1 MLTSRND
8 AKKELQVDFCSVS
21 VVNAIVEDPFA
32 KEKRM
37 KEKRIRSEH
46 NRKRREMDF
55 IDNDEEFF

>member
-1 MLTSRND
+1 M
-8 AKKELQVDFCSVS
+8 
-21 VVNAIVEDPFA
+21 VNAIVEDPFV

-55 IDNDEEFF
+55 VDNDEEFF

>member
-1 MLTSRND
+1 MLTSLND
-8 AKKELQVDFCSVS
+8 VKKELQVDFCAANM
-21 VVNAIVEDPFA
+21 VNTIVEDPFV

-55 IDNDEEFF
+55 IDDEEEFF

>member
-1 MLTSRND
+1 M
-8 AKKELQVDFCSVS
+8 
-21 VVNAIVEDPFA
+21 VNAIVEDPFA

-55 IDNDEEFF
+55 VDNDEEFF